1 MLNNH
6 YLLKKYRPKL
16 KVRII
21 LVLLALFGYATKVF
35 LASVYRKV
43 LETSETITEIQLLW
57 TGIATIA
64 IIALLGC
71 MTLVKRVIGQKAS
84 KK

>member
-1 MLNNH
+1 MQP
-6 YLLKKYRPKL
+6 R
-16 KVRII
+16 
-21 LVLLALFGYATKVF
+21 F

-71 MTLVKRVIGQKAS
+71 MTLVKRVIGQKSKQEIIKNMQETLIMETQDMDFAS
-84 KK
+84 LEK